1 MHHVNKY
8 FNQTMVIEAL
18 KMSFYK
24 LNPKQLIKNPIMFV
38 VEVGMIL
45 TLILICFPDIFG
57 TSYLSRGYL
66 ITIFIILLITI
77 LFANFSEAFAEGRG
91 KAQADSLRQAQSN
104 LTARL
109 IEENGAYR
117 IVNATELKAGQ
128 NIRVENGETIP
139 VDGVVI
145 NGLATVDESAI
156 TGESAPVIKES
167 GGDFDGVIG
176 GTLVTSDWLEIRV
189 ESEAGTSFLDKMIA
203 LVEGAERNKTP
214 NEIALFTLLTTLT
227 IIFLVVI
234 VTLYPIASY
243 LHLILPIAMLI
254 ALTVCLI
261 PTTIGGLLSAIGIA
275 GMDRVTQFNV
285 LAKSGR
291 AVEVCGDVDVMILDK
306 TGTITYGNRIASEF
320 LPVNQQML
328 EKLIVAAYM
337 SSIYDDTPE
346 GKSIVRLAKQ
356 MYIYELPKDIDGTYK
371 TFTAETRMSGI
382 ITNEISVFKGAPNSM
397 INLVKQQQGNIPLN
411 IESLCMDV
419 SSKGGTPLIVIE
431 NNVMLGVIYLK
442 DVIKD
447 GLVERFTELRKMG
460 IETVM
465 CTGDNALTAAT
476 IAKEAGVDRFV
487 AECKPEDK
495 IKVIK
500 DEQAKGHIVAM
511 TGDGTNDAPALAEA
525 NIGLAM
531 NSGTISA
538 KEAANLIDLDSNP
551 TKLIEVVKIGKQLL
565 MTRGALTTFSLA
577 NDVAKYFAILPALMM
592 STIPEMTSLNIM
604 HLSSPKSAI
613 ISALIFNALII
624 VALIPIAMK
633 GVKVKGYS
641 IDRIFINNMLIY
653 GLGGLIVPF
662 LGIKLIDMIV
672 QFFV

>member
-1 MHHVNKY
+1 
-8 FNQTMVIEAL
+8 
-18 KMSFYK
+18 
-24 LNPKQLIKNPIMFV
+24 
-38 VEVGMIL
+38 
-45 TLILICFPDIFG
+45 
-57 TSYLSRGYL
+57 
-66 ITIFIILLITI
+66 
-77 LFANFSEAFAEGRG
+77 
-91 KAQADSLRQAQSN
+91 
-104 LTARL
+104 
-109 IEENGAYR
+109 
-117 IVNATELKAGQ
+117 
-128 NIRVENGETIP
+128 
-139 VDGVVI
+139 
-145 NGLATVDESAI
+145 
-156 TGESAPVIKES
+156 
-167 GGDFDGVIG
+167 
-176 GTLVTSDWLEIRV
+176 
-189 ESEAGTSFLDKMIA
+189 MIA

-254 ALTVCLI
+254 ALTVCLN
-261 PTTIGGLLSAIGIA
+261 TNDNRWFVIGDWYCRHGSCYSIQCISEKWACCRS
-275 GMDRVTQFNV
+275 MWRCRCNDFRQ
-285 LAKSGR
+285 
-291 AVEVCGDVDVMILDK
+291 D
-306 TGTITYGNRIASEF
+306 GTITYGNRIASEF

-356 MYIYELPKDIDGTYK
+356 MYINELPKDIDGTYK
-371 TFTAETRMSGI
+371 PFTAETRMSGI

-511 TGDGTNDAPALAEA
+511 TGDGTNDAPALAQA

>member
-1 MHHVNKY
+1 
-8 FNQTMVIEAL
+8 
-18 KMSFYK
+18 
-24 LNPKQLIKNPIMFV
+24 
-38 VEVGMIL
+38 
-45 TLILICFPDIFG
+45 
-57 TSYLSRGYL
+57 
-66 ITIFIILLITI
+66 
-77 LFANFSEAFAEGRG
+77 
-91 KAQADSLRQAQSN
+91 
-104 LTARL
+104 
-109 IEENGAYR
+109 
-117 IVNATELKAGQ
+117 
-128 NIRVENGETIP
+128 
-139 VDGVVI
+139 
-145 NGLATVDESAI
+145 
-156 TGESAPVIKES
+156 
-167 GGDFDGVIG
+167 
-176 GTLVTSDWLEIRV
+176 
-189 ESEAGTSFLDKMIA
+189 
-203 LVEGAERNKTP
+203 
-214 NEIALFTLLTTLT
+214 
-227 IIFLVVI
+227 
-234 VTLYPIASY
+234 
-243 LHLILPIAMLI
+243 
-254 ALTVCLI
+254 
-261 PTTIGGLLSAIGIA
+261 
-275 GMDRVTQFNV
+275 
-285 LAKSGR
+285 
-291 AVEVCGDVDVMILDK
+291 
-306 TGTITYGNRIASEF
+306 
-320 LPVNQQML
+320 
-328 EKLIVAAYM
+328 
-337 SSIYDDTPE
+337 
-346 GKSIVRLAKQ
+346 
-356 MYIYELPKDIDGTYK
+356 
-371 TFTAETRMSGI
+371 
-382 ITNEISVFKGAPNSM
+382 
-397 INLVKQQQGNIPLN
+397 
-411 IESLCMDV
+411 V

-511 TGDGTNDAPALAEA
+511 TGDGTNDAPALAQA